1 MNSDDIKILIE
12 TSIRDAVAIV
22 SSDDNV
28 HFEAVVISPAF
39 SEKSLIQRHQMVYGC
54 LGSAMGN
61 EIHALSLK
69 TYTNNEWHSMNLPN
83 G

>member
-12 TSIRDAVAIV
+12 TSIKDAVAIV

-39 SEKSLIQRHQMVYGC
+39 REKSLIQRHQMVYGS
-54 LGSAMGN
+54 LGGKMHS
-61 EIHALSLK
+61 EIHALSLTTLTPK
-69 TYTNNEWHSMNLPN
+69 ENLA
-83 G
+83 

>member
-12 TSIRDAVAIV
+12 TSIKDAVAIV

-39 SEKSLIQRHQMVYGC
+39 REKSSIQRHQMVYGS
-54 LGSAMGN
+54 LGEKMQS
-61 EIHALSLK
+61 EIHALSLTPLTPK
-69 TYTNNEWHSMNLPN
+69 DNLA
-83 G
+83 

>member
-12 TSIRDAVAIV
+12 TSIKDAVAIV

-39 SEKSLIQRHQMVYGC
+39 REKSLIQRHQMVYGS
-54 LGSAMGN
+54 LGDKMIS
-61 EIHALSLK
+61 EIHALSVTTLTPK
-69 TYTNNEWHSMNLPN
+69 ENLA
-83 G
+83 

>member
-39 SEKSLIQRHQMVYGC
+39 SEKSLIQRHQMVYGS
-54 LGSAMGN
+54 LGDKMQS
-61 EIHALSLK
+61 EIHALSLTTLTPK
-69 TYTNNEWHSMNLPN
+69 ENSE
-83 G
+83 

>member
-12 TSIRDAVAIV
+12 TSIKDAVAIV

-39 SEKSLIQRHQMVYGC
+39 REKSLIQRHQMVYGS
-54 LGSAMGN
+54 LGRKMQS
-61 EIHALSLK
+61 EIHALSLTTLTPK
-69 TYTNNEWHSMNLPN
+69 ENLA
-83 G
+83 

>member
-39 SEKSLIQRHQMVYGC
+39 REKSLIQRHQMVYGS
-54 LGSAMGN
+54 LGDKMQS
-61 EIHALSLK
+61 EIHALSLTTLTPK
-69 TYTNNEWHSMNLPN
+69 ENLE
-83 G
+83 

>member
-12 TSIRDAVAIV
+12 TSIKDAVAIV

-39 SEKSLIQRHQMVYGC
+39 REKSSIQRHQMVYGS
-54 LGSAMGN
+54 LGEKMQS
-61 EIHALSLK
+61 EIHALSPTTLTPK
-69 TYTNNEWHSMNLPN
+69 ENLA
-83 G
+83 